1 MIRPL
6 LHTVVLWGALAITL
20 PAAAQYDRDGR
31 YVPSPMGV
39 PTDPYAR
46 PVPLSSGA
54 PGSKGEPIWPRGM
67 IPETARAPNARPVER
82 GTPQYTQSARA
93 RAFYRAFKQCS
104 NLWTATS
111 GISRAEHNRRCRE
124 EVGQD

>member
-1 MIRPL
+1 L
-6 LHTVVLWGALAITL
+6 GALASTL

-46 PVPLSSGA
+46 PVPLSSGT

-67 IPETARAPNARPVER
+67 TPEPSRGSNARPVER
-82 GTPQYTQSARA
+82 VTPHDTQSARA
-93 RAFYRAFKQCS
+93 RAFYRAFKVCS
-104 NLWTATS
+104 NQWKASS

-124 EVGQD
+124 DVDQD